1 MKKEPSQ
8 IASLTSSRAFKTFIP
23 FLFLS
28 YIIWSLNDFAER
40 KVDTI
45 PVVISYKNSP
55 QNKLLSSIPK
65 KYLQVE
71 VESSGF
77 NILRSKLLKKEL
89 LINLKQA
96 TFNSDTSSYIQ
107 TKQFLTSVQNK
118 LPNTMKVLR
127 ISPDTLTFKYKILI
141 KKEVPILL
149 KSVLNFQKGFSNTD
163 SIYLKTNKI
172 IIFGNKKQL
181 DKIKFI
187 ETELITLDNVK
198 NNIFKKVAL
207 VQKDNIKY
215 AKDSVQLIAT
225 VDQMIA
231 GEISLFFQL
240 KNVKKQQISTFPKKI
255 TVAYKAPLEVYKN
268 IKPSDFS
275 IICDFKE
282 RKNGSL
288 IPKIIKK
295 PNQLKITAI
304 KPKTIQYIIKN

>member
-8 IASLTSSRAFKTFIP
+8 IASLTSSRAFKTFLP

-55 QNKLLSSIPK
+55 QNKLLTSIPK

-77 NILRSKLLKKEL
+77 NILRNKLLKKEL
-89 LINLKQA
+89 QVNLSQA
-96 TFNSDTSSYIQ
+96 IFNSDTSSYVQ
-107 TKQFLTSVQNK
+107 TKQFLTRIQNK

-127 ISPDTLTFKYKILI
+127 ISPDTLNFKYKTLVQ
-141 KKEVPILL
+141 KNVPIQL
-149 KSVLNFQKGFSNTD
+149 KAVLNFQKGFSNTD
-163 SIYLKTNKI
+163 SIYLKPNRVT
-172 IIFGNKKQL
+172 IFGTKNQL
-181 DKIKFI
+181 GKIKFI
-187 ETELITLDNVK
+187 ETELIVLDNVK

-207 VQKDNIKY
+207 AQKDSVKY
-215 AKDSVQLIAT
+215 AKDSVQVIAT

-231 GEISLFFQL
+231 GEISLPFKL
-240 KNVKKQQISTFPKKI
+240 INTKKQEIRTFPKKI
-255 TVAYKAPLEVYKN
+255 TIAYKAPLEVYKN

-275 IICDFKE
+275 IICDLKKRE
-282 RKNGSL
+282 NGSL
-288 IPKIIKK
+288 IPEIIKK

-304 KPKTIQYIIKN
+304 KPNTIQYIIKN

>member
-8 IASLTSSRAFKTFIP
+8 IASLTSSRAFKTFMP

-45 PVVISYKNSP
+45 PVIISYENSP
-55 QNKLLSSIPK
+55 QNKLLTSIPK

-77 NILRSKLLKKEL
+77 NILRNQLLKKEL
-89 LINLKQA
+89 HLNLKQA
-96 TFNSDTSSYIQ
+96 IFNSDTSSYIQ
-107 TKQFLTSVQNK
+107 TKQFLTRIQNK

-127 ISPDTLTFKYKILI
+127 ISPDTLTFKYKTLI
-141 KKEVPILL
+141 QKEVSIQL
-149 KSVLNFQKGFSNTD
+149 KSALNFQKGFSNTD
-163 SIYLKTNKI
+163 SIYLKPSRIT
-172 IIFGNKKQL
+172 IFGTKNQL

-187 ETELITLDNVK
+187 ETELMVLDNVK
-198 NNIFKKVAL
+198 SSIFKKVAL
-207 VQKDNIKY
+207 IQKDSVKY

-231 GEISLFFQL
+231 GEISLSFQL
-240 KNVKKQQISTFPKKI
+240 KNKGEQEISTFPKKI
-255 TVAYKAPLEVYKN
+255 TIAYKAPLEVYKN
-268 IKPSDFS
+268 IKPSNFN
-275 IICDFKE
+275 IICDLKKSE
-282 RKNGSL
+282 NGSL
-288 IPKIIKK
+288 IPEIITK

-304 KPKTIQYIIKN
+304 KPQTIQYIIKN

>member
-8 IASLTSSRAFKTFIP
+8 IASLTSSRAFKTFMP

-45 PVVISYKNSP
+45 SVIISYENSP
-55 QNKLLSSIPK
+55 QNKLLTSIPE

-77 NILRSKLLKKEL
+77 NILRNKLLKKEL
-89 LINLKQA
+89 HLDLRQA
-96 TFNSDTSSYIQ
+96 IFNSDTSSYIQ
-107 TKQFLTSVQNK
+107 TKQFLTRIQNK

-127 ISPDTLTFKYKILI
+127 ISPDTLTFKYKTLI
-141 KKEVPILL
+141 QKEVSIQL
-149 KSVLNFQKGFSNTD
+149 KSILNFQKGFSNTD
-163 SIYLKTNKI
+163 SIYLKPNRIT
-172 IIFGNKKQL
+172 IFGTKNQL

-187 ETELITLDNVK
+187 ETELMVLDNVK
-198 NNIFKKVAL
+198 SSIFKKVAL
-207 VQKDNIKY
+207 IQKDSVKY

-231 GEISLFFQL
+231 GKISLSFQL
-240 KNVKKQQISTFPKKI
+240 KNKREQEISTFPKKI
-255 TVAYKAPLEVYKN
+255 TIVYKAPLEVYKN
-268 IKPSDFS
+268 IKPSDFN
-275 IICDFKE
+275 IICDLKKS
-282 RKNGSL
+282 KNGSL
-288 IPKIIKK
+288 IPEVITK